1 MEEAKQIEK
10 RTERRNKGRGLITEG
25 VACQRL
31 KDKKLKLDINTGRD
45 LYTFSL

>member
-1 MEEAKQIEK
+1 MEEAKQIE
-10 RTERRNKGRGLITEG
+10 RRIERQRKGRGLISEG

-31 KDKKLKLDINTGRD
+31 KDKKLKLDVNTGRD